1 MVVVVRPIFDS
12 IRDGC
17 SEVRKAAD
25 RVFVLAF
32 EHMQMFEKHLPAQFD
47 VGSCFQ
53 EFACMGGVIAMRPRS
68 SHILA
73 VHFGDAVIEERDD
86 FHNGLRTRSF
96 RGDDF
101 ILF

>member
-1 MVVVVRPIFDS
+1 MVVRPIFDS

-47 VGSCFQ
+47 VGSCFK

-73 VHFGDAVIEERDD
+73 VHFGNAVIEELND
-86 FHNGLRTRSF
+86 FHDGFRTRSF

-101 ILF
+101 IPF